1 MVILQRI
8 AETVGDVVDVKRVLR
23 VEDRLY
29 VEVWQ
34 TCDATEPTL
43 MCAVNRAVDAF
54 VRRCKARERYGA
66 QERARDL

>member
-1 MVILQRI
+1 MIILQRI
-8 AETVGDVVDVKRVLR
+8 DDVAGNAVRVNRVLR
-23 VEDRLY
+23 VENRLY

-43 MCAVNRAVDAF
+43 MCAVNRAVEAF

-66 QERARDL
+66 QEGKGL